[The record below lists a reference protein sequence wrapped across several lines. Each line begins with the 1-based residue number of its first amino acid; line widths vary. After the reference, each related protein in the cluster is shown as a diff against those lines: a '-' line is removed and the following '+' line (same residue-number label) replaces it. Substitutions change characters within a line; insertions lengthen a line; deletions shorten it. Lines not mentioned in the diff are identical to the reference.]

1 MSLNQKYTW
10 ADFLK
15 EYPEHKE
22 KNTKRTSSEGKKA
35 FESAYKKFIKTYLDE
50 RGVQLKKMEA
60 KTIAQRDEFVQ
71 KIQSFQKKKDFAK
84 ATFYQKK
91 AGLKDAAIAEFK
103 RQTDR
108 TKTIAKKF

>member
-35 FESAYKKFIKTYLDE
+35 FESAYKKFIKSYLEE
-50 RGVQLKKMEA
+50 RQTQLKRMDA
-60 KTIAQRDEFVQ
+60 RAVAQRDEFV
-71 KIQSFQKKKDFAK
+71 KKVQSYQKKKDFAK

-91 AGLKDAAIAEFK
+91 AGLKDSAIAELK
-103 RQTDR
+103 RQADR
-108 TKTIAKKF
+108 TKTVAKKF

>member
-35 FESAYKKFIKTYLDE
+35 FEAAYKKFIKTYLDE
-50 RGVQLKKMEA
+50 RGAQLKKLEA
-60 KTIAQRDEFVQ
+60 KTVAQRDDFVKQ
-71 KIQSFQKKKDFAK
+71 VQSFQKKKDFAK

-91 AGLKDAAIAEFK
+91 AGLKESAIAELK
-103 RQTDR
+103 RQADR
-108 TKTIAKKF
+108 TKAVAKKF